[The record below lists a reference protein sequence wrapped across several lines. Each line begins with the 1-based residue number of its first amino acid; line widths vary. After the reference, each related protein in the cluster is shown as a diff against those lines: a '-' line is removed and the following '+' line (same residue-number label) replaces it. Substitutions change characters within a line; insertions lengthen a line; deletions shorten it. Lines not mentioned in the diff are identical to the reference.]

1 MFAISTSKATQVSTN
16 SLSASKMAL
25 EAQQYAAAEGDVI
38 RMKAYTDLA
47 NSAKAPITGTHFSKE
62 VSLGDESNYT
72 DTIKKRIVTV
82 KIYKDSDSLPCY
94 TLEVPRLSADVNG
107 KGVPIGTVITWASAN
122 NPTENGVWL
131 ECNGQSCSSY
141 PELVK
146 VLGSNTVP
154 DYRGVFLRGL
164 GSVNSTHYGNVTHQ
178 SGTLGELQG
187 DSIRNITGWIGN
199 CEEFSSP
206 IDATSVGKPID
217 GEYHYPHDLGAF
229 AVEKTVGG
237 AYGGLWQ
244 IQGTGYKQTNGNSVL
259 WSDKVQGGFNFQLNT
274 SLVVPTSNENRP
286 INRAIRYFIRAA

>member
-16 SLSASKMAL
+16 SLGASKMAL

-47 NSAKAPITGTHFSKE
+47 NSTKAPITGTHFSKE
-62 VSLGDESNYT
+62 VSLGSESNYT
-72 DTIKKRIVTV
+72 DTIKKRIATV

-141 PELVK
+141 PELAK
-146 VLGSNTVP
+146 VLGTNTVP

-164 GSVNSTHYGNVTHQ
+164 GAISFSQNNGSIVGVTSTTYS
-178 SGTLGELQG
+178 SGKLGTIQG
-187 DSIRNITGWIGN
+187 DATRRVTGMIS
-199 CEEFSSP
+199 FS
-206 IDATSVGKPID
+206 
-217 GEYHYPHDLGAF
+217 
-229 AVEKTVGG
+229 
-237 AYGGLWQ
+237 GGLDYPPEGVFYNYSHQ
-244 IQGTGYKQTNGNSVL
+244 NLAELKPNSDIGYDNPGFDNSR
-259 WSDKVQGGFNFQLNT
+259 
-274 SLVVPTSNENRP
+274 VVPIANEIRP
-286 INRAIRYFIRAA
+286 INRAVRYFIRAA

>member
-16 SLSASKMAL
+16 SISASKMAL

-47 NSAKAPITGTHFSKE
+47 NSAKAPITSTHFSKE
-62 VSLGDESNYT
+62 VSLGAESNYT

-141 PELVK
+141 PELAK
-146 VLGSNTVP
+146 VLGANTVP

-164 GSVNSTHYGNVTHQ
+164 GSVNSSHYGSVTHQ

-187 DSIRNITGWIGN
+187 DAIRNITGCMGSDTTQVW
-199 CEEFSSP
+199 EFNEC
-206 IDATSVGKPID
+206 ITSADNPQNFI
-217 GEYHYPHDLGAF
+217 GAF
-229 AVEKTVGG
+229 RMGPTKSYVT
-237 AYGGLWQ
+237 WS
-244 IQGTGYKQTNGNSVL
+244 GNVNVL
-259 WSDKVQGGFNFQLNT
+259 GNYAPQYIDFDASR
-274 SLVVPTSNENRP
+274 VVPTANEIRP
-286 INRAIRYFIRAA
+286 INRAVRYFIRAA